1 MIVNAEPHEIFKARA
16 YREQTIEGQRR
27 FEISD
32 QWVEE
37 IASYY

>member
-1 MIVNAEPHEIFKARA
+1 MIVNAKPYEIFKARA
-16 YREQTIEGQRR
+16 NREQTFEGQRR
-27 FEISD
+27 FKISD